1 LALAKIN
8 TLYIGCPIWNH
19 PSWFGCLYPP
29 KSSGIAPLTSYAGMF
44 NSVEGNSSFY
54 HLPDKTTLAQWATLL
69 PNHFR
74 FTLKL
79 PRSMSHQGDLRQ
91 CGDLLQQALEH
102 FSLLGN
108 KLGSVML
115 QLPASFGP
123 NQLPSL
129 QHFVAHFPQDFC
141 LAVEVRHPAF
151 FAKGEAERRLN
162 QLLNHHQ
169 ADRII
174 MDTRALFAC
183 DASQYPAPQAEL
195 IREVQSKKPQVPTNV
210 IATGK
215 YPIVRFVGHA
225 DIEKS
230 KHFYQPWLG
239 KIKQWLTEGLSPS
252 LFFHMP
258 DNKDAP
264 WLAATFMQDLHRLY
278 PELGLADLT
287 LPAEFGQQKSLFDT

>member
-1 LALAKIN
+1 MMN

-19 PSWFGCLYPP
+19 PSWFGSLYPA
-29 KSSGIAPLTSYAGMF
+29 KSSGIVPLCAYATLF

-54 HLPDKTTLAQWATLL
+54 HLPDKSTLAQWANLL
-69 PNHFR
+69 PAHFR

-79 PRSMSHQGDLRQ
+79 PRSISHQGDLRQ

-102 FSLLGN
+102 FSVLGN

-123 NQLPSL
+123 TQFPSL
-129 QHFVAHFPQDFC
+129 QHFVAHFPKNQC
-141 LAVEVRHPAF
+141 LAVEVRHPDF
-151 FAKGEAERRLN
+151 FAKGEAERQLN
-162 QLLNHHQ
+162 QLLNQHQ

-183 DASQYPAPQAEL
+183 DASHFPAPQAGL

-225 DIEKS
+225 DIEKT
-230 KHFYQPWLG
+230 KDFYQPWLG

-252 LFFHMP
+252 LFFHIP

-264 WLAATFMQDLHRLY
+264 WLAAAFMHDFNQRY
-278 PELGLADLT
+278 PELGLADLP
-287 LPAEFGQQKSLFDT
+287 LPAVQGQQKSLFDS